1 MAVLRMG
8 ENDLYVMRYVGGWV
22 IRMYERYEYNS
33 LIYNDKC
40 ACDRVIVLNIIIH
53 NHIDDIL

>member
-1 MAVLRMG
+1 MAVLRLG

-33 LIYNDKC
+33 SC
-40 ACDRVIVLNIIIH
+40 ATRSVHVIELSC
-53 NHIDDIL
+53 